1 MPAALLSSSLREIR
15 LPRKCLFLKGPSTK
29 FSTLRRSMQQNNCAE
44 NNQPFFIDS
53 AEKCWGN
60 PLIVNSIA
68 LRYVHNIK
76 SLTLTRFS
84 DGDAS

>member
-1 MPAALLSSSLREIR
+1 M
-15 LPRKCLFLKGPSTK
+15 
-29 FSTLRRSMQQNNCAE
+29 RRSMQQNNCAE

-53 AEKCWGN
+53 AEKFWGN

-68 LRYVHNIK
+68 LRYIHNIK